1 MAVGNFFKRF
11 RKNDTVIDLGDMQRR
26 GLIRKRNAVEASKE
40 EKVVDLT
47 TTNAGPLGFLGSFAS
62 SASNVS
68 SESPETDSFEPS
80 INISS
85 SGRTKLKGI
94 LRDLKIDMK
103 NTTDKVYKISDRLD
117 LIEQKIDRLERRT
130 GVGN

>member
-68 SESPETDSFEPS
+68 SESPETDSFQS
-80 INISS
+80 SVSSS